1 MPPSFMKG
9 VAYVFHWN
17 VFSIDIYISAA
28 NLIVICLMIVIFIL
42 ALVLPFPRG
51 ETAR

>member
-1 MPPSFMKG
+1 MPPSFMNG
-9 VAYVFHWN
+9 PAYVFHWN

-28 NLIVICLMIVIFIL
+28 NLMVICLMILVFIA

-51 ETAR
+51 RAAR